1 VIASS
6 VSDATEQVQEIASS
20 VSDTT
25 QQVQEA
31 IASSVADTTDKVE
44 ELTDTTLTPDI
55 TTEEPA
61 ADETEPSTSPELIRP
76 NPPDPE
82 LIEAAQKSEDSDTPE
97 LTELTE
103 EVAVS
108 IEEVAAEVELAPP
121 AEPPGDGDPKMRQEL
136 EPENP
141 PTQS

>member
-1 VIASS
+1 
-6 VSDATEQVQEIASS
+6 
-20 VSDTT
+20 
-25 QQVQEA
+25 VQEA

-55 TTEEPA
+55 TTEETA
-61 ADETEPSTSPELIRP
+61 ADETESSTSPELIRP